1 MSTATAA
8 RPATSALGRTLL
20 VGLLAG
26 LTAGVAN
33 VVVFFLSQAI
43 FGLPYL
49 MPMGGPGS
57 TPVPLPFVAVIISC
71 VIPALLAAVLYWALG
86 RFTRRATTIFV
97 GLAVAFTLLSLFPS
111 LSLPPDLGTRLGL
124 SFMHLVAAPIIT
136 LGLTRYAP
144 QS

>member
-1 MSTATAA
+1 MSTVAAT
-8 RPATSALGRTLL
+8 RPATSAIGHTLL
-20 VGLLAG
+20 VGLAAG

-43 FGLPYL
+43 FSLPYL

-57 TPVPLPFVAVIISC
+57 TPVPLPLVAIIASC
-71 VIPALLAAVLYWALG
+71 VIPALLAGVLYWALG
-86 RFTRRATTIFV
+86 RFTRRATAIFV
-97 GLAVAFTLLSLFPS
+97 GIAVAFTLLSLFPS

-136 LGLTRYAP
+136 LGLVRYAP